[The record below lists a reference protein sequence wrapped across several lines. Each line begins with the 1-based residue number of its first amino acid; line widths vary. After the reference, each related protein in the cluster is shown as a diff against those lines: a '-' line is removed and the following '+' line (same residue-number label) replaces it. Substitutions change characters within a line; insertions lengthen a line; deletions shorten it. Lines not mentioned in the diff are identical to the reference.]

1 MGISGH
7 QEIKKLGNALNVN
20 QHGGIKMND
29 PMLPKNIDEIPSI
42 TFQTIKSITSQ
53 AVGNTPNKHR
63 CNKAIKK
70 YITKCLPQKDVPPSE
85 VFKILGVDYIG

>member
-42 TFQTIKSITSQ
+42 TSQ
-53 AVGNTPNKHR
+53 AVGNTPKKYS
-63 CNKAIKK
+63 CNAATKK
-70 YITKCLPQKDVPPSE
+70 YITECLPQKDAQPSE